1 MSSAVHQS
9 AIPPKS
15 TPTASPLSGMLF
27 ATLIAITTTGP
38 LTMQMYA
45 PLVPTLRE
53 TFGTSLAAAQLGLS
67 LAYAMFSLATLLY
80 GPFSDRFGR
89 RPVLLLGTAIFCVGG
104 ALCTLAPGIE
114 WLIAGRVAQAVGA
127 GAGMVLARAI
137 VRDLCERDQS
147 AAMIAYI
154 TMGMVL
160 APMFAP
166 MVGGVLSDLFTWR
179 GMFAFTLIY
188 GLAVLA
194 LVALLIP
201 ETAPGPTGRQTREP
215 TRPQI
220 TFHSWRQEAMEL
232 VSLQRFWGYVLQ
244 VAFLMAVFFTIVASA
259 PYLMIDHLGYT
270 ATEFGIWFMLMGGLY
285 IVGNYMAARL
295 TPKVGGDQMIRLGLA
310 LNVPVLAA
318 GLAMAWAGFMGP
330 VLIMILPALGSIGHG
345 LAMPNGQAGA
355 TDVNPR
361 LAGTAA
367 GLATAIPMML
377 AAGVMQLMS
386 YLQDGTALPMYVLM
400 SVCLCL
406 SWLSFG
412 LANGFLRAK

>member
-1 MSSAVHQS
+1 
-9 AIPPKS
+9 
-15 TPTASPLSGMLF
+15 
-27 ATLIAITTTGP
+27 LIAITTTGP

-53 TFGTSLAAAQLGLS
+53 AFATSLAAAQLGLS

-80 GPFSDRFGR
+80 GPLSDHFGR

-137 VRDLCERDQS
+137 VRDLCDRDQS

-166 MVGGVLSDLFTWR
+166 MAGGILSDLFTWR

-194 LVALLIP
+194 MVALLIP
-201 ETAPGPTGRQTREP
+201 ETAPGPMKRQADGLA
-215 TRPQI
+215 RPAI
-220 TFHSWRQEAMEL
+220 TFRNWRREAMEL
-232 VSLQRFWGYVLQ
+232 VSLRQFWGYVLQ
-244 VAFLMAVFFTIVASA
+244 VAFLTSMFFTIVAST
-259 PYLMIDHLGYT
+259 PHLMIDRLGYT
-270 ATEFGIWFMLMGGLY
+270 ATEFGVWFTLMGGTY
-285 IVGNYMAARL
+285 IVGNYLAAKL
-295 TPKVGGDQMIRLGLA
+295 TPKVGGDRMIRLGLA
-310 LNVPVLAA
+310 LNVPILVV
-318 GLAMAWAGFMGP
+318 GLIIAWAGALGP
-330 VLIMILPALGSIGHG
+330 ILIMALPALGGIGNG
-345 LAMPNGQAGA
+345 LAVPNGQAGA
-355 TDVNPR
+355 VDVNPR

-386 YLQDGTALPMYVLM
+386 YLQDGTALPMYAVM

-412 LANGFLRAK
+412 LANGFLRAR